1 MILSWIPALQ
11 EFHSLRAWVLRSR
24 QTGPPFTVSMT
35 GITDGYCGDVDH
47 RLAPPGPQNSKGKI
61 QMKRKIAWALLVIS
75 GIGWPLTQL
84 TIAKEEPPIILAL
97 SWLAIILT
105 ALDGVWITE
114 DRED

>member
-1 MILSWIPALQ
+1 VAANRDPRQGRFLADRFDHLLGGCNAGALS
-11 EFHSLRAWVLRSR
+11 
-24 QTGPPFTVSMT
+24 G
-35 GITDGYCGDVDH
+35 DGLLLGKVD
-47 RLAPPGPQNSKGKI
+47 
-61 QMKRKIAWALLVIS
+61 MKRKIAWALLIVS

-114 DRED
+114 DQSDDD